1 MRKKLKLAVIGC
13 GRMGSRRMRTIVD
26 HPDTEL
32 ISAVDVNED
41 IARESAKRFEC
52 NSFCDFKDAI
62 NDDDVDCVVVSVPN
76 KFHAMASIAAL
87 ENGKHVFCEKP
98 LARNPKEAFTI
109 VEAADKNGCFLK
121 TGSNLRCFPSV
132 EKAKELIDEDEI
144 GEILYLRGWVGNS
157 GRHLKGSW
165 YSNVEMSGGGT
176 FLDNGVHLL
185 DLTRMFLGEIET
197 CFGEI
202 KTLYWPISPLEDNG
216 FGIFHTSNGKMAFI
230 QSSWTEWAGYM
241 YMEIYGSDGSIYV
254 NNRNHQCITTLM
266 ERSGEKRIF
275 DYSLLPPQSYE
286 REFEEYVKALL
297 EDRQPL
303 ASGFDGMRAV
313 QMAYGVYES
322 SRTKR
327 VVHI

>member
-1 MRKKLKLAVIGC
+1 MRKKLKFAVIGC
-13 GRMGSRRMRTIVD
+13 GRMGARRIRTIVD
-26 HPDTEL
+26 HFDTEL
-32 ISAVDVNED
+32 ISVVDVNQD
-41 IARESAKRFEC
+41 IARDFSKRFEC

-76 KFHAMASIAAL
+76 NFHAIISIAAL

-98 LARNPKEAFTI
+98 LARNPKEAFTM
-109 VEAADKNGCFLK
+109 VEAAEKNGCFLK

-132 EKAKELIDEDEI
+132 EKAKKLIDQGEI
-144 GEILYLRGWVGNS
+144 GEILYLRGWIGNS
-157 GRHLKGSW
+157 GKHLENSW
-165 YSNVEMSGGGT
+165 YSKAEMSGGGT
-176 FLDNGVHLL
+176 FLDNGVHML
-185 DLTRMFLGEIET
+185 DLTRIFLGEIKT
-197 CFGEI
+197 CFGEV

-216 FGIFHTSNGKMAFI
+216 FGIFHASNGKMAFV

-241 YMEIYGSDGSIYV
+241 YMEVYGSEGSICID
-254 NNRNHQCITTLM
+254 NRNHQCITALM
-266 ERSGEKRIF
+266 EKSGEKRIF

-286 REFEEYVKALL
+286 REFEEYVRALR
-297 EDRQPL
+297 DGRQPL